1 VNNPFDSRGI
11 ANKSDWL
18 YNWSSLLENQ
28 MPLFKTDSE
37 LTEFLDFLGDLSIDG
52 ETFEICLSALK
63 LQSALKEL
71 YGINLL

>member
-1 VNNPFDSRGI
+1 MTGVHSEVVDINSESG
-11 ANKSDWL
+11 
-18 YNWSSLLENQ
+18 YNCSSLLENQ

-63 LQSALKEL
+63 LQTALKEI
-71 YGINLL
+71 YGEFLI